1 MKQSVQPRSRFDF
14 LGVGILACTLFT
26 AFAHLYLGMQ
36 PGEDLRTWFLLNGLG
51 YLALLT
57 VFFLSPF
64 ASLHFGLRRVFQGY
78 TLLTILLWFFFGS
91 PSQGQLDPFD
101 LTVKGDEAILVMLLF
116 IDRRRNTYK

>member
-64 ASLHFGLRRVFQGY
+64 ASLHFVLPRLFQGY
-78 TLLTILLWFFFGS
+78 TLLTILLRFFFRT
-91 PSQGQLDPFD
+91 PRHCQLDPLA
-101 LTVKGDEAILVMLLF
+101 LTMNL
-116 IDRRRNTYK
+116 N